1 MTTKPFESLTV
12 EQVESFNQFIY
23 VLRRL
28 GVIGKLHTTVLGAS
42 GNPFHNFNDMRTYQ
56 ISYDGYSEDKTEIKL
71 EIELEKIFGKRA
83 YHFLNS
89 F

>member
-1 MTTKPFESLTV
+1 MTTKPFDSLTV

-23 VLRRL
+23 MLRRL

-42 GNPFHNFNDMRTYQ
+42 GNPFHDFKNKNVYY

-71 EIELEKIFGKRA
+71 EIELERIFGKRSLSIND
-83 YHFLNS
+83 F
-89 F
+89 